1 MLTHKTQLD
10 MAAADSA
17 GCHRDAILTLASV
30 NLSSQWLISASR
42 DGAVKRRDFTT
53 ASSIN
58 NTEAVI
64 GAGLQ
69 PTHGRISPNLP
80 HGRISPRHSRL
91 TQDFAKSVDRKF
103 KVQGEE
109 IIKFVS
115 RMLKD
120 TTAALDGLIFARID
134 GARAELSLDVEQI
147 RAELERGNKEE
158 PFGKRASS
166 SAGKEVGDG
175 REALAA
181 NPLGFDKSHWGRVH
195 HVYVPP
201 PVRGVYCG

>member
-1 MLTHKTQLD
+1 
-10 MAAADSA
+10 
-17 GCHRDAILTLASV
+17 
-30 NLSSQWLISASR
+30 
-42 DGAVKRRDFTT
+42 
-53 ASSIN
+53 
-58 NTEAVI
+58 
-64 GAGLQ
+64 
-69 PTHGRISPNLP
+69 
-80 HGRISPRHSRL
+80 
-91 TQDFAKSVDRKF
+91 
-103 KVQGEE
+103 
-109 IIKFVS
+109 
-115 RMLKD
+115 MLKD

-201 PVRGVYCG
+201 PVRGARDSGSPRDFFSPHEHVASEMSDAYQLVPRMKLPRFDGANPRLWQSRCEHYFKL